1 MPHASSSP
9 PRLGFGLSLGVTGH
23 RAEALAEAPAG
34 LVEARLREVIAML
47 GEAARALAAKEA
59 EWFDE
64 GPPRLTLVSPLADG
78 ADQLA
83 AEIALKNGFG
93 LQAILPFTADEYRG
107 DFPDAATIAKFDAL
121 LKQATCR
128 FELPGNRAKS
138 LDAYV
143 MAGRATV
150 AHSDLLIAV
159 WDGQASRGRGGTAEI
174 VALATEAGT
183 PIVHIPIDPA
193 APITLRWSA
202 FDPAVVTRHGDE
214 AVIRIL
220 DAELV
225 ERTLEALLAP
235 PPDPDE
241 RQFIR
246 EFRAERLGGL
256 RPRIEYPLLLALTGV
271 GKFGKKDW
279 QQSKIAASIR
289 NEWEAFRTR
298 CAEAY
303 GVTAPLDLLEQ
314 SYSRA
319 DQLATRFAQTY
330 RSGHVFNFLLAA
342 LAVMVGLSAFMLP
355 WAKLELAALELIVTL
370 AIIVNSLVGSNR
382 EWHRRW
388 LDYRQLAER
397 LRPLRSL
404 KLLGVAAPD
413 PPGSVTNPVARR
425 WIDWYAAAVWRAMG
439 CPSGT
444 VDAERAQLISRAIA
458 DHELVPQI
466 AYHRASSH
474 QVERLDRRLERISL
488 FLFIG
493 TLAVSIAV
501 LLGLATGGIWVTR
514 FSNWTT
520 LVSAGFPALGTAIFG
535 IRFQGDFG
543 GTAVRSLATADLLA
557 GIDRELRADDLTL
570 PRAANLIEQAS
581 RAMFVDLDEWRLI
594 NQQHDLSVA

>member
-1 MPHASSSP
+1 MSEPSP
-9 PRLGFGLSLGVTGH
+9 GPPKLGFGLSLGVTGH
-23 RAEALAEAPAG
+23 RSEALAEAPPG
-34 LVEARLREVIAML
+34 LVEARLREVLGLL

-83 AEIALKNGFG
+83 AGIALEHGFG

-107 DFPDAATIAKFDAL
+107 DFPDTATVAKFDVL
-121 LKQATCR
+121 YDRATCK
-128 FELPGNRAKS
+128 FELPGDRARS

-150 AHSDLLIAV
+150 AHCDLLIAV
-159 WDGQASRGRGGTAEI
+159 WDGQPSRGRGGTAEV

-193 APITLRWSA
+193 APVTLRWSA
-202 FDPAVVTRHGDE
+202 FDPAVVTRHGDD
-214 AVIRIL
+214 AVIREF

-225 ERTLEALLAP
+225 ARTLEALLAP

-241 RQFIR
+241 REFIR

-256 RPRIEYPLLLALTGV
+256 RPRIEYPLLLALAGV

-279 QQSKIAASIR
+279 QESKVAASIR
-289 NEWEAFRTR
+289 GEWETFRTR

-319 DQLATRFAQTY
+319 DRLATRFAQTY
-330 RSGHVFNFLLAA
+330 RSGHIFNFLLAA
-342 LAVMVGLSAFMLP
+342 LAVMIGLSAFMLP
-355 WAKLELAALELIVTL
+355 WAKLELAALELIVTV
-370 AIIVNSLVGSNR
+370 AIIVNSFVGSNR

-413 PPGSVTNPVARR
+413 PPGSVTNPVALR

-474 QVERLDRRLERISL
+474 QVEALDKRLERISL

-493 TLAVSIAV
+493 TLAVSVAV
-501 LLGLATGGIWVTR
+501 LIGLAAGGTWVTR
-514 FSNWTT
+514 YSNWTT
-520 LVSAGFPALGTAIFG
+520 LISSGFPALGTAIFG

-557 GIDRELRADDLTL
+557 GIDRELRTDDLTL
-570 PRAANLIEQAS
+570 PRAANLVEQAS